1 MSLVAFDIRSERTLL
16 GGVLINNEAY
26 RSAVDA
32 KLLTT
37 DFSDQR
43 HRAIWDTIAE
53 LILRGDAAD
62 VVTVSSALRAYEIEV
77 DTNYLDDLCRG
88 LPRVSNVSD
97 WAKLILR
104 ASIRRQ
110 VARAAGELSEASA
123 DAGIDNEDLITQGR
137 AALDAIASRAG
148 LGGGGGIWR
157 DNHDDARQAMEETR
171 ARMVA
176 EDGILGLR
184 TGIRSLD
191 AKLQGIRRGQLGLIG
206 GRLKTGK
213 SVLVLQIATNVS
225 EHGRTVC
232 FFSLEM
238 SGVGLMR
245 RRLAS
250 EAEINLNTLWSATP
264 EDQDYRLGRLEEA
277 HDAVLER
284 DLRIST
290 STYTVAEMR
299 AAVKA
304 TQKETPVA
312 LVVVDYLQI
321 VHPAL
326 RTQKRNE
333 DVAEIA
339 RDLKRLAVDLDVP
352 VIAAAQLSRAQEG
365 KADHRPSAADLA
377 ESDVL
382 GRECDWAIL
391 IHREPKPRPGED
403 PRSTRGMADL
413 IIAANRDGQAGTTRV
428 AFKGFMQRFVD
439 EEAPKP

>member
-1 MSLVAFDIRSERTLL
+1 MNSPALADIDSERVLL
-16 GGVLINNEAY
+16 GCVLLNNEAY
-26 RSAVDA
+26 QSAGQIRALDF
-32 KLLTT
+32 T
-37 DFSDQR
+37 DKR
-43 HRAIWDTIAE
+43 HRAAWDAIRE
-53 LILRGDAAD
+53 LLGRGEIAD
-62 VVTVSSALRAYEIEV
+62 VLTVNAAVQEMGGDV
-77 DTNYLDDLCRG
+77 DLNYLDDLCRG
-88 LPRVSNVSD
+88 IPRVSNVSD

-104 ASIRRQ
+104 ASLRRQ
-110 VARAAGELSEASA
+110 VARAAGDLSRAAGSPEV
-123 DAGIDNEDLITQGR
+123 DAGDLIAQGQ
-137 AALDAIASRAG
+137 ADLAAIASRAG

-171 ARMVA
+171 ARMVS
-176 EDGILGLR
+176 ENGILGLQ

-191 AKLQGIRRGQLGLIG
+191 AKLQGIRPGQLGLIG

-225 EHGRTVC
+225 SAGGTVC

-413 IIAANRDGQAGTTRV
+413 ILAANRDGQAGTTRV

-439 EEAPKP
+439 EESKP